1 LTKELENWFL
11 SPKGN
16 NFQEFIDLVE
26 FSLEAC
32 NIWWNYSH
40 RRAIPTREEAR
51 KIKGEI
57 EKKLTSVPAHSVSI
71 PVKELIEQL
80 TESLRLN
87 EKNFVNV
94 HPQPLLNSVVAT
106 LLVTLQ
112 NPNNIA
118 PDVSLPTRRM
128 EEECVKQLQAILDF
142 KPNGALKSACG
153 TLVLDGT
160 LGNLT
165 ALFVAAERNNERY
178 EKRAKAFWRARVASP
193 RKQSYLITTKNV
205 HYSIKKCARI
215 LGFGDLYIKEI
226 PVAIDEEY
234 LDRKSS
240 AISRKNAE
248 ELQKFYND
256 ESYPFCL
263 QPQKQDFLDCFNYI
277 TAKRGKIDAV
287 VLTHGTTLTGTIE
300 CADEFLKMRKRV
312 SPFFLHID
320 AATGG
325 FARLI
330 PELKEKMVAIDEAD
344 SVIVDPHKLGYV
356 PYPCAAILFRNEEDF
371 RILKALNTSP
381 NLEEV
386 MPTIEGSRP
395 GTSAAAFWI
404 AFRTLGFDG
413 YRKLISRCLELAQY
427 LAKLLDENGFQ
438 VLHSVDLNTVC
449 FTVKHLNGQMRTNEG
464 ISQLYKRMEEDG
476 EFKVNFVS
484 DFCGIRV
491 RERPSESQSRHVGI
505 RAIRTVITNPFTTES
520 TLDRFVEKL
529 THIRRIYF

>member
-1 LTKELENWFL
+1 MTKESENWFL

-16 NFQEFIDLVE
+16 NFQGFIDLIE

-32 NIWWNYSH
+32 SIWWNYSH
-40 RRAIPTREEAR
+40 RAIPTREEAK

-57 EKKLTSVPAHSVSI
+57 EKKLTSVPTHSVSTPI
-71 PVKELIEQL
+71 KELIAQL

-128 EEECVKQLQAILDF
+128 EEECVKQLQSMLDF
-142 KPNGALKSACG
+142 KPKGASKSTYG

-178 EKRAKAFWRARVASP
+178 KKRVKDFWKARGGSP
-193 RKQSYLITTKNV
+193 RKQSYIITTKNV
-205 HYSIKKCARI
+205 HYSIRKCARI

-234 LDRKSS
+234 LDRKSGVV
-240 AISRKNAE
+240 SRKNAE
-248 ELQKFYND
+248 ELQRFYND
-256 ESYPFCL
+256 ESHPFCL

-300 CADEFLKMRKRV
+300 CAHDFLKMRKKL

-356 PYPCAAILFRNEEDF
+356 PYPCGAILFRSEEDF
-371 RILKALNTSP
+371 RILEALNTSP
-381 NLEEV
+381 NLEKV

-404 AFRTLGFDG
+404 ALRTLGFDG
-413 YRKLISRCLELAQY
+413 YRKLISRCMKLAQY
-427 LAKLLDENGFQ
+427 LAKSLDENGFQ

-449 FTVKHLNGQMRTNEG
+449 FTIKHLNGQMRTNEG
-464 ISQLYKRMEEDG
+464 ISQLHKRMEEDG

-491 RERPSESQSRHVGI
+491 RERHSERRSRLEGI

-520 TLDRFVEKL
+520 TLDRFVEQL
-529 THIRRIYF
+529 TYIKRIYF